1 MPLERPELQNLL
13 ERVRQGDEE
22 AVRELLVQFEPHVR
36 RVVRRR
42 LPVVMRSKF
51 DSMDFVQSVWGDFFP
66 KLARGEISFDSPQ
79 RLASFLA
86 VVAKAKV
93 TNEFR
98 RRFGKK
104 LDIHKE
110 VAMGNGLIYV
120 PGKTGDPTPSEN
132 LVANER
138 LEAIMSGRPELHK
151 KLIEL
156 RSKGFTFD
164 EVAEKLGITE
174 RTARR
179 ILHGVEKDLRLSD
192 AGQ

>member
-1 MPLERPELQNLL
+1 MALERPELQSLL
-13 ERVRQGDEE
+13 ERVRQGDGD
-22 AVRELLVQFEPHVR
+22 AARELLVHFEPHVR

-66 KLARGEISFDSPQ
+66 KLARGEIDFESPQ
-79 RLASFLA
+79 RLARFLA
-86 VVAKAKV
+86 LVAQAKV

-120 PGKTGDPTPSEN
+120 PGKTGDATPSQN
-132 LVANER
+132 LAANER
-138 LEAIMSGRPELHK
+138 LEAILSGRPETHK
-151 KLIEL
+151 KVLEM
-156 RSKGFTFD
+156 RSQGFTFD
-164 EVAEKLGITE
+164 EIAEKLGITE

>member
-1 MPLERPELQNLL
+1 MSLERPELQSLL
-13 ERVRQGDEE
+13 ERVRQGDGE
-22 AVRELLVQFEPHVR
+22 AARELLIHFEPHVR

-66 KLARGEISFDSPQ
+66 KLARGEITFDSPQ
-79 RLASFLA
+79 RLAKFLA
-86 VVAKAKV
+86 LVAQAKV

-110 VAMGNGLIYV
+110 VAMGNALIYV
-120 PGKTGDPTPSEN
+120 PGETGDPTPSQN
-132 LVANER
+132 LAANER
-138 LEAIMSGRPELHK
+138 MEAILSGRPELHK
-151 KLIEL
+151 RLLEL
-156 RSKGFTFD
+156 RSQGFTFD
-164 EVAEKLGITE
+164 EIAEKLDITE

-179 ILHGVEKDLRLSD
+179 ILHEVEKDLRLND